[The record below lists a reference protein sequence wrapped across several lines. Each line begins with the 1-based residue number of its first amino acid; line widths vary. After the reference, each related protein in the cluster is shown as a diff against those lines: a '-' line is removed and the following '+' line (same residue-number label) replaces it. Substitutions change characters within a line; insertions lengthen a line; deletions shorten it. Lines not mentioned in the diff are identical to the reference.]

1 MPTMDDNPL
10 FGLGSSN
17 SDDTSEV
24 SFTSSVGDDA
34 PANTPPTAVLQTVN
48 IKSHIPVVLELAT
61 PNYDEWRCFFDAFL
75 GKFGLTS
82 HVSSP
87 PTADQRHDPD
97 CRVVDQCILSWL
109 YNSIAKDVRD
119 IVRHPKAT
127 AYRVW
132 VAIHDQFRDNELHRA
147 VYLETEFQNMV
158 QGDMDITQYT
168 GRLKQL
174 ADALYDVGQPVRETS
189 QVLNMLRG
197 LSSKYRDAIPA
208 ITAKQP
214 PHTFF
219 PARSYLLLEEH
230 CDKEHAKS
238 AAQHALVGL

>member
-1 MPTMDDNPL
+1 MENTVGSVIPFLHGISKLGLIPRHRARCIAASFPPLRCLSPAVAMPTMDDNPL

-34 PANTPPTAVLQTVN
+34 PATTPPTAVLQTVN
-48 IKSHIPVVLELAT
+48 IKSHIPVVLELAM

-75 GKFGLTS
+75 GKFSLTS

-127 AYRVW
+127 AYRV
-132 VAIHDQFRDNELHRA
+132 
-147 VYLETEFQNMV
+147 
-158 QGDMDITQYT
+158 
-168 GRLKQL
+168 
-174 ADALYDVGQPVRETS
+174 
-189 QVLNMLRG
+189 
-197 LSSKYRDAIPA
+197 
-208 ITAKQP
+208 
-214 PHTFF
+214 
-219 PARSYLLLEEH
+219 
-230 CDKEHAKS
+230 
-238 AAQHALVGL
+238 